1 MTPKYVKVHWK
12 HVEDSTPRLIT
23 VDEGTVID
31 DDFIQSLESGTKNK
45 VVRVHYYEPPPRHL
59 VIGLTNLIIKGIS
72 HPSLFLELTT
82 SLVDQEPRSVLILTC
97 LGFYDFNE
105 LVYDIVRS
113 SWEGYWIEQ
122 VSKDE
127 KVYTLF
133 FTEDQQD
140 IDQPF
145 ILDLIFNIMTTH
157 FVHRGENQS
166 ASTLV
171 PQQIWEN

>member
-1 MTPKYVKVHWK
+1 MTSRYVKVQWK
-12 HVEDSTPRLIT
+12 NVEDSTPRLIT
-23 VDEGTVID
+23 VDESTVID
-31 DDFIQSLESGTKNK
+31 GDFIEALESGTKNK
-45 VVRVHYYEPPPRHL
+45 VVRVQYYEPSPRYL
-59 VIGLTNLIIKGIS
+59 LLGLTNLLINGVS
-72 HPSLFLELTT
+72 HPSLFLELTP

-113 SWEGYWIEQ
+113 AWEGYWKEQ
-122 VSKDE
+122 ISKDE
-127 KVYTLF
+127 NVYTLF
-133 FTEDQQD
+133 FTEDQHD

-157 FVHRGENQS
+157 FVQRGENQS
-166 ASTLV
+166 ATTLV